1 MQNAF
6 GVRTMKKV
14 AKYVALALV
23 LLTLTACGR
32 EVALTEDE
40 LAGIFEQYPE
50 ELEYMEQMLD
60 IEISSID
67 ESTFREMQR
76 IATTYMGSMP
86 ELDISGLITDLSVMR
101 FERGAE

>member
-1 MQNAF
+1 
-6 GVRTMKKV
+6 MKKV

-67 ESTFREMQR
+67 ESTFRDMQR

-86 ELDISGLITDLSVMR
+86 ELDISGLITALSVMR

>member
-1 MQNAF
+1 MKAL
-6 GVRTMKKV
+6 KKV
-14 AKYVALALV
+14 SVLILAL
-23 LLTLTACGR
+23 LLLALPACGKG
-32 EVALTEDE
+32 VTLAEDE
-40 LAGIFEQYPE
+40 LSGVFEQYPE

-67 ESTFREMQR
+67 ESTFRDMQR
-76 IATTYMGSMP
+76 IATTYMSSMP

>member
-1 MQNAF
+1 
-6 GVRTMKKV
+6 MKKAV
-14 AKYVALALV
+14 KYIALALV

-67 ESTFREMQR
+67 ESTFRDMQR

-86 ELDISGLITDLSVMR
+86 ELDISGLITALSVMR

>member
-1 MQNAF
+1 
-6 GVRTMKKV
+6 MKKA
-14 AKYVALALV
+14 AKYIALALV

-101 FERGAE
+101 FERGTE

>member
-1 MQNAF
+1 
-6 GVRTMKKV
+6 MKKA
-14 AKYVALALV
+14 AKYIALALV

-60 IEISSID
+60 IEIYSID
-67 ESTFREMQR
+67 ESTFRDMQR

>member
-1 MQNAF
+1 
-6 GVRTMKKV
+6 MKKA
-14 AKYVALALV
+14 AKYIALALV

-86 ELDISGLITDLSVMR
+86 ELDISGLITALSVMR

>member
-1 MQNAF
+1 
-6 GVRTMKKV
+6 MKKA
-14 AKYVALALV
+14 AKYIALALV

-67 ESTFREMQR
+67 ESTFRDMQR
-76 IATTYMGSMP
+76 IATTYMGSMS
-86 ELDISGLITDLSVMR
+86 ELDISGLITALSVMR

>member
-1 MQNAF
+1 
-6 GVRTMKKV
+6 MKKA
-14 AKYVALALV
+14 AKYIALALV

-67 ESTFREMQR
+67 ESTFRDMQR

>member
-1 MQNAF
+1 
-6 GVRTMKKV
+6 MKKA
-14 AKYVALALV
+14 AKYIALALV

-67 ESTFREMQR
+67 ESTFRDMQR
-76 IATTYMGSMP
+76 IATTYMVSMP

>member
-1 MQNAF
+1 
-6 GVRTMKKV
+6 MKKV
-14 AKYVALALV
+14 SVLILAMLLLALP
-23 LLTLTACGR
+23 ACGR

-40 LAGIFEQYPE
+40 LAEIFEQYQA

-67 ESTFREMQR
+67 ESTFRNMQR

-86 ELDISGLITDLSVMR
+86 ELDISGLITALSVMR

>member
-1 MQNAF
+1 
-6 GVRTMKKV
+6 MKKA
-14 AKYVALALV
+14 AKYIALALV

-67 ESTFREMQR
+67 ESTFRDMQR

-86 ELDISGLITDLSVMR
+86 ELDISGLITALSVMR

>member
-1 MQNAF
+1 
-6 GVRTMKKV
+6 MKKA
-14 AKYVALALV
+14 AKYIALALV

-60 IEISSID
+60 IEIFSID
-67 ESTFREMQR
+67 ESTFRDMQR

>member
-6 GVRTMKKV
+6 GVRTMTKG

-67 ESTFREMQR
+67 ESTFRDMQR

-86 ELDISGLITDLSVMR
+86 ELDISGLITALSVMR

>member
-1 MQNAF
+1 MKAL
-6 GVRTMKKV
+6 KKV
-14 AKYVALALV
+14 SVLILAMLLLLALP
-23 LLTLTACGR
+23 ACGR

-60 IEISSID
+60 IEIFSID
-67 ESTFREMQR
+67 ESTFRDMQR

>member
-1 MQNAF
+1 
-6 GVRTMKKV
+6 MKKA
-14 AKYVALALV
+14 AKYIALALV

-67 ESTFREMQR
+67 ESTFRDMQR
-76 IATTYMGSMP
+76 IATTYMCSMP

>member
-1 MQNAF
+1 
-6 GVRTMKKV
+6 MKKA
-14 AKYVALALV
+14 AKYIALALV

>member
-1 MQNAF
+1 
-6 GVRTMKKV
+6 MKKV

-40 LAGIFEQYPE
+40 LAGIFEQYLE
-50 ELEYMEQMLD
+50 ELEYREQMLD

-67 ESTFREMQR
+67 ESTFRDMQR

-86 ELDISGLITDLSVMR
+86 ELDISGLITALSVMR